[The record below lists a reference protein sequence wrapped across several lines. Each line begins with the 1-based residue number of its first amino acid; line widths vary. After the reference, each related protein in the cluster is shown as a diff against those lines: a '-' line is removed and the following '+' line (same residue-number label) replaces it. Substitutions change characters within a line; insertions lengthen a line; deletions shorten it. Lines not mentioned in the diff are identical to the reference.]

1 MKHIFLF
8 DLDGTLTDPGTGITN
23 SVAYALDKY
32 GIEVSDRSV
41 LYPFIGPP
49 LRESFM
55 KFYGFSEEK
64 AEEAVWKYREYFSER
79 GLFENE
85 VYPGI
90 PEMLKNLKDQGARLF
105 VATSKPT
112 GYSKQILEHFGL
124 LGYFEDVQG
133 STMDGS
139 REKKADVIA
148 YLLKMNQITAKDD
161 VVMIGDR
168 RLDIDGAK
176 ENGLASVGVLYGY
189 GDRSELEDA
198 DADDIVENVSELE
211 RKLKEMSGF
220 KTV

>member
-1 MKHIFLF
+1 VKHIFLF

-55 KFYGFSEEK
+55 KFYGFSEER

-112 GYSKQILEHFGL
+112 GYSKQILEHFNL

>member
-1 MKHIFLF
+1 MKNIFLF

-32 GIEVSDRSV
+32 GIQIEDRTV

-55 KFYGFSEEK
+55 IFYGFSEEK
-64 AEEAVWKYREYFSER
+64 AEEAVWKYREYFSDK

-90 PEMLKNLKDQGARLF
+90 KEMLGGLKNAGARLF

-112 GYSKQILEHFGL
+112 GYSKQILDHFEL
-124 LGYFEDVQG
+124 SEYFEDIQG

-148 YLLKMNQITAKDD
+148 YLLNVNHIQEKKEVI
-161 VVMIGDR
+161 MIGDR
-168 RLDIDGAK
+168 RQDIDGAK
-176 ENGLASVGVLYGY
+176 ENGLDSCGVLYGY
-189 GDRSELEDA
+189 GGREELEEAQA
-198 DADDIVENVSELE
+198 DYIAEDVEKLGKILAEL
-211 RKLKEMSGF
+211 MNS
-220 KTV
+220 

>member
-1 MKHIFLF
+1 MKNIFLF

-23 SVAYALDKY
+23 SVAYALAQY
-32 GIEVSDRSV
+32 GIQVEDRTV

-64 AEEAVWKYREYFSER
+64 AEEAVWKYREYFSDK

-90 PEMLKNLKDQGARLF
+90 KEMLGGLKNAGARLF

-112 GYSKQILEHFGL
+112 GYSKQILDHFEL
-124 LGYFEDVQG
+124 SEYFEDIQG

-148 YLLKMNQITAKDD
+148 YLLNVNHIQEKEEVI
-161 VVMIGDR
+161 MIGDR
-168 RLDIDGAK
+168 RQDIDGAK
-176 ENGLASVGVLYGY
+176 ENGLDSCGALYGY
-189 GDRSELEDA
+189 GSRDELEEAQA
-198 DADDIVENVSELE
+198 DYIAENVEELGKILAE
-211 RKLKEMSGF
+211 LMNS
-220 KTV
+220 

>member
-1 MKHIFLF
+1 MKNIFLF
-8 DLDGTLTDPGTGITN
+8 DLDGTLTDPGMGITN
-23 SVAYALDKY
+23 SVAYALAQY
-32 GIEVSDRSV
+32 GIQAEDRTV

-64 AEEAVWKYREYFSER
+64 AEEAVWKYREYFSDK

-90 PEMLKNLKDQGARLF
+90 KEMLGGLKNAGARLF

-112 GYSKQILEHFGL
+112 GYSKQILDHFEL
-124 LGYFEDVQG
+124 SEYFEDIQG

-148 YLLKMNQITAKDD
+148 YLLNVNHIQEKEEVI
-161 VVMIGDR
+161 MIGDR
-168 RLDIDGAK
+168 RQDTDGAK
-176 ENGLASVGVLYGY
+176 ENGLDSCGVLYGY
-189 GDRSELEDA
+189 GSRDELEEAQA
-198 DADDIVENVSELE
+198 DYIAENVEELGKILAE
-211 RKLKEMSGF
+211 LMNH
-220 KTV
+220 

>member
-1 MKHIFLF
+1 MKNIFLF

-23 SVAYALDKY
+23 SVAYALAQY
-32 GIEVSDRSV
+32 GIQVEDRTV

-64 AEEAVWKYREYFSER
+64 AEEAVWKYREYFSDK

-90 PEMLKNLKDQGARLF
+90 KEMLGGLKNAGARLF

-112 GYSKQILEHFGL
+112 GYSKQILDHFEL
-124 LGYFEDVQG
+124 SEYFEDIQG

-148 YLLKMNQITAKDD
+148 YLLNVNHIQEKEEVI
-161 VVMIGDR
+161 MIGDR
-168 RLDIDGAK
+168 RQDIDGAK
-176 ENGLASVGVLYGY
+176 ENGLDSCGVLYGY
-189 GDRSELEDA
+189 GSWDELEEAQA
-198 DADDIVENVSELE
+198 DYIAENVEELGKILAE
-211 RKLKEMSGF
+211 LMNS
-220 KTV
+220 

>member
-1 MKHIFLF
+1 MKNIFLF
-8 DLDGTLTDPGTGITN
+8 DLDGTLTDPGMGITN
-23 SVAYALDKY
+23 SVAYALAQY
-32 GIEVSDRSV
+32 GIQVEDRTV

-64 AEEAVWKYREYFSER
+64 AEEAVWKYREYFSDK

-90 PEMLKNLKDQGARLF
+90 KEMLGGLKNAGARLF

-112 GYSKQILEHFGL
+112 GYSKQILDHFEL
-124 LGYFEDVQG
+124 SEYFEDIQG

-148 YLLKMNQITAKDD
+148 YLLNVNHIQEKEEVI
-161 VVMIGDR
+161 MIGDR
-168 RLDIDGAK
+168 RQDTDGAK
-176 ENGLASVGVLYGY
+176 ENGLDSCGVLYGY
-189 GDRSELEDA
+189 GSRDELEEAQA
-198 DADDIVENVSELE
+198 DYIAENVEELGKILAE
-211 RKLKEMSGF
+211 LMNH
-220 KTV
+220 

>member
-1 MKHIFLF
+1 MKNIFLF
-8 DLDGTLTDPGTGITN
+8 DLDGTLTDPGMGITN
-23 SVAYALDKY
+23 SVAYALAQY
-32 GIEVSDRSV
+32 GIQVEDRTV

-64 AEEAVWKYREYFSER
+64 AEEAVWKYREYFSDK

-85 VYPGI
+85 VYLGI
-90 PEMLKNLKDQGARLF
+90 KEMLGGLKNAGARLF

-112 GYSKQILEHFGL
+112 GYSKQILDHFEL
-124 LGYFEDVQG
+124 SEYFEDIQG

-148 YLLKMNQITAKDD
+148 YLLNVNHIQEKEEVI
-161 VVMIGDR
+161 MIGDR

-176 ENGLASVGVLYGY
+176 ENGLDSCGVLYGY
-189 GDRSELEDA
+189 GSWDELEEAQA
-198 DADDIVENVSELE
+198 DYIAENVEELGKILAE
-211 RKLKEMSGF
+211 LMNS
-220 KTV
+220 

>member
-1 MKHIFLF
+1 MKNIFLF
-8 DLDGTLTDPGTGITN
+8 DLDGTLTDPGIGITN
-23 SVAYALDKY
+23 SVAYALAQY
-32 GIEVSDRSV
+32 GIQAEDRTV

-64 AEEAVWKYREYFSER
+64 AEEAVWKYREYFSDK

-90 PEMLKNLKDQGARLF
+90 KEMLGGLKNAGARLL

-112 GYSKQILEHFGL
+112 GYSKQILDHFEL
-124 LGYFEDVQG
+124 SEYFEDIQG

-148 YLLKMNQITAKDD
+148 YLLNVNHIQEKEEVI
-161 VVMIGDR
+161 MIGDR
-168 RLDIDGAK
+168 RQDIDGAK
-176 ENGLASVGVLYGY
+176 ENGLDSCGVLYGY
-189 GDRSELEDA
+189 GSRDELEEAQA
-198 DADDIVENVSELE
+198 DYIAENVEELGKILAE
-211 RKLKEMSGF
+211 LMNH
-220 KTV
+220 

>member
-1 MKHIFLF
+1 MKNIFLF

-32 GIEVSDRSV
+32 GIQIEDRTV

-55 KFYGFSEEK
+55 KFYGFSEEM
-64 AEEAVWKYREYFSER
+64 AEEAVWKYREYFSDK

-85 VYPGI
+85 VYSGI
-90 PEMLKNLKDQGARLF
+90 KEMLGELKNAGARLF

-112 GYSKQILEHFGL
+112 GYSKQILDHFEL
-124 LGYFEDVQG
+124 SQYFEDIQG

-148 YLLKMNQITAKDD
+148 YLLKENQIQEKNK
-161 VVMIGDR
+161 VIMIGDR
-168 RLDIDGAK
+168 KQDIDGAK
-176 ENGLASVGVLYGY
+176 ANMIDSCGVLYGY
-189 GDRSELEDA
+189 GDREELEGAQADYIAEDA
-198 DADDIVENVSELE
+198 GRLRELLTE
-211 RKLKEMSGF
+211 LMNS
-220 KTV
+220 

>member
-1 MKHIFLF
+1 MKNIFLF
-8 DLDGTLTDPGTGITN
+8 DLDGTLTDPGMGITN
-23 SVAYALDKY
+23 SVAYALAQY
-32 GIEVSDRSV
+32 GIQAEDRTV

-64 AEEAVWKYREYFSER
+64 AEEAVWKYREYFSDK

-90 PEMLKNLKDQGARLF
+90 KEMLGGLKNVGARLF

-112 GYSKQILEHFGL
+112 GYSKQILDHFEL
-124 LGYFEDVQG
+124 SEYFEDIQG

-148 YLLKMNQITAKDD
+148 YLLNVNHIQEKEEVI
-161 VVMIGDR
+161 MIGDR
-168 RLDIDGAK
+168 RQDIDGAK
-176 ENGLASVGVLYGY
+176 ENGLDSCGVLYGY
-189 GDRSELEDA
+189 GSRDELEEAQA
-198 DADDIVENVSELE
+198 DYIAENVEELGKILAE
-211 RKLKEMSGF
+211 LMNH
-220 KTV
+220 

>member
-1 MKHIFLF
+1 MKNIFLF
-8 DLDGTLTDPGTGITN
+8 DLDGTLTDPGMGITN
-23 SVAYALDKY
+23 SVAYALAQY
-32 GIEVSDRSV
+32 GIQVEDRTV

-64 AEEAVWKYREYFSER
+64 AEEAVWKYREYFSDK

-90 PEMLKNLKDQGARLF
+90 KEMLGGLKNAGARLF

-112 GYSKQILEHFGL
+112 GYSKQILDHFEL
-124 LGYFEDVQG
+124 SEYFEDIQG

-148 YLLKMNQITAKDD
+148 YLLNVNHIQEKEEVI
-161 VVMIGDR
+161 MIGDR
-168 RLDIDGAK
+168 RQDIDGAK
-176 ENGLASVGVLYGY
+176 ENGLDSCGVLYGY
-189 GDRSELEDA
+189 GSRDELEEAQA
-198 DADDIVENVSELE
+198 DYIAENVEELGKILAE
-211 RKLKEMSGF
+211 LMNH
-220 KTV
+220 

>member
-1 MKHIFLF
+1 MKNIFLF
-8 DLDGTLTDPGTGITN
+8 DLDGTLTDPGMGITN
-23 SVAYALDKY
+23 SVAYALAQY
-32 GIEVSDRSV
+32 GIQTEDRTV

-64 AEEAVWKYREYFSER
+64 AEEAVWKYREYFSDK

-90 PEMLKNLKDQGARLF
+90 KEMLGGLKNAGARLF

-112 GYSKQILEHFGL
+112 GYAKQILDHFEL
-124 LGYFEDVQG
+124 SEYFEDIQG

-148 YLLKMNQITAKDD
+148 YLLNVNHIQEKEEVIM
-161 VVMIGDR
+161 VGDR
-168 RLDIDGAK
+168 RQDIDGAK
-176 ENGLASVGVLYGY
+176 ENGLDSCGVLYGY
-189 GDRSELEDA
+189 GSRDELEEAQA
-198 DADDIVENVSELE
+198 DYIVENVEELGKILAE
-211 RKLKEMSGF
+211 LMNS
-220 KTV
+220 

>member
-1 MKHIFLF
+1 MKNIFLF
-8 DLDGTLTDPGTGITN
+8 DLDGTLTDPGIGITN
-23 SVAYALDKY
+23 SVAYALAQY
-32 GIEVSDRSV
+32 GIQAEDRTV

-64 AEEAVWKYREYFSER
+64 AEEAVWKYREYFSDK

-90 PEMLKNLKDQGARLF
+90 KEMLGGLKNAGARLF

-112 GYSKQILEHFGL
+112 GYSKQILDHFEL
-124 LGYFEDVQG
+124 SEYFEDIQG

-148 YLLKMNQITAKDD
+148 YLLNVNHIQEKEEVI
-161 VVMIGDR
+161 MIGDR
-168 RLDIDGAK
+168 RQDIDGAK
-176 ENGLASVGVLYGY
+176 ENGLDSCGVLYGY
-189 GDRSELEDA
+189 GSRDELEEAQA
-198 DADDIVENVSELE
+198 DYIAEDVEKLGKILAEL
-211 RKLKEMSGF
+211 MNH
-220 KTV
+220 

>member
-1 MKHIFLF
+1 MKNIFLF
-8 DLDGTLTDPGTGITN
+8 DLDGTLTDPGIGITN
-23 SVAYALDKY
+23 SVAYALAQY
-32 GIEVSDRSV
+32 GIQAEDRTV

-64 AEEAVWKYREYFSER
+64 AEEAVWKYREYFSDK

-90 PEMLKNLKDQGARLF
+90 KEMLGGLKNAGARLF

-112 GYSKQILEHFGL
+112 GYSKQILDHFEL
-124 LGYFEDVQG
+124 SEYFEDIQG

-148 YLLKMNQITAKDD
+148 YLLNVNHIQEKEEVI
-161 VVMIGDR
+161 MIGDR
-168 RLDIDGAK
+168 RQDTDGAK
-176 ENGLASVGVLYGY
+176 ENGLDSCGVLYGY
-189 GDRSELEDA
+189 GSRDELEEAQA
-198 DADDIVENVSELE
+198 DYIAENVEELGKILAE
-211 RKLKEMSGF
+211 LMNH
-220 KTV
+220 

>member
-1 MKHIFLF
+1 MKNIFLF

-55 KFYGFSEEK
+55 KFYDFSEEK

-90 PEMLKNLKDQGARLF
+90 PKMLEALKDKGARLF

-112 GYSKQILEHFGL
+112 GYSRQILEHFNL
-124 LGYFEDVQG
+124 LDYFEDIQG

-148 YLLKMNQITAKDD
+148 YLLEMNQISEKAD

-168 RLDIDGAK
+168 KQDIDGASA
-176 ENGLASVGVLYGY
+176 NGLTSVGVLYGY
-189 GDRSELEDA
+189 GDRRELEDA
-198 DADDIVENVSELE
+198 MADHIAGDVVELG
-211 RKLKEMSGF
+211 KLLQRMCDF
-220 KTV
+220 